1 MNCKLHEDRKYIC
14 CVHASGQGS
23 LAQCRLLSF
32 FIIIK
37 LGCTGFEI
45 MFLVVIDGREDGFV
59 VQGDW
64 WRLRWHLKSTIT
76 LAAQGRLGSQK
87 LDFVAI
93 RAENRT

>member
-1 MNCKLHEDRKYIC
+1 MRAVKFFHNNKDWAALALKLY
-14 CVHASGQGS
+14 
-23 LAQCRLLSF
+23 L
-32 FIIIK
+32 
-37 LGCTGFEI
+37 
-45 MFLVVIDGREDGFV
+45 LVVVIKGREDGFV

-64 WRLRWHLKSTIT
+64 WRLRWHLKSTTT